1 MMNKEEDLVMFKSGT
16 VEDIESEKVK
26 ELKKIVL
33 DDIVFENDI
42 KLSSLQYNKESIVLK
57 TMQSPNLM
65 ITILEDR
72 INLTYKEDDKGILHV
87 SIPSYV
93 NNEINNELKNVLD
106 LMFGNKGMTN
116 RISYILKNKTYATF
130 RFENHLK

>member
-1 MMNKEEDLVMFKSGT
+1 MDKEMNLVMFKSGRT
-16 VEDIESEKVK
+16 EDIESEKVK

-42 KLSSLQYNKESIVLK
+42 KLSSLQYNKESIILK

-72 INLTYKEDDKGILHV
+72 INLNYKEDDEGILHV
-87 SIPSYV
+87 SIPSYI
-93 NNEINNELKNVLD
+93 NNEVNNELKNVLD

-130 RFENHLK
+130 RFENHSK

>member
-1 MMNKEEDLVMFKSGT
+1 MDKEMNLVMFKSGRA
-16 VEDIESEKVK
+16 EDIESEKVK

-33 DDIVFENDI
+33 DVTVFENDI
-42 KLSSLQYNKESIVLK
+42 KLSSLQYNKESIILK

-87 SIPSYV
+87 SIPSYI
-93 NNEINNELKNVLD
+93 NNEVNNELKNVLD

-130 RFENHLK
+130 RFENHSK

>member
-1 MMNKEEDLVMFKSGT
+1 MNKEVDLVMFKSGT
-16 VEDIESEKVK
+16 AEDIESEKVK

-33 DDIVFENDI
+33 DEIVFEKDI

-57 TMQSPNLM
+57 TMYAPNLM

-93 NNEINNELKNVLD
+93 NNEINNELKNALD

>member
-1 MMNKEEDLVMFKSGT
+1 MMNKEENLVMFKSGRA
-16 VEDIESEKVK
+16 EDIESEKVK

-42 KLSSLQYNKESIVLK
+42 KLSSLQYNKESIILK
-57 TMQSPNLM
+57 TMQTPNLM
-65 ITILEDR
+65 ITILKDR

-87 SIPSYV
+87 SIPSYM
-93 NNEINNELKNVLD
+93 NNEVNNELKNVLD

-130 RFENHLK
+130 RFENHSK

>member
-1 MMNKEEDLVMFKSGT
+1 MNKEVDLVMFKSGT
-16 VEDIESEKVK
+16 AEDIESEKVK
-26 ELKKIVL
+26 ELKKMVL
-33 DDIVFENDI
+33 DEIVFEKDI
-42 KLSSLQYNKESIVLK
+42 KLSSLQYNKESIILK
-57 TMQSPNLM
+57 TMYVPNLM

>member
-1 MMNKEEDLVMFKSGT
+1 MMNKEEDLVMFKSGRA
-16 VEDIESEKVK
+16 EDIESEKVK

-42 KLSSLQYNKESIVLK
+42 KLSSLQYNKESIILK
-57 TMQSPNLM
+57 TIQSPNLM

-87 SIPSYV
+87 SIPSYI
-93 NNEINNELKNVLD
+93 NNEVNNELKNVLD

-130 RFENHLK
+130 RFENHSK

>member
-1 MMNKEEDLVMFKSGT
+1 MDKEMNLVMFKSGR

-42 KLSSLQYNKESIVLK
+42 KLSSLQYNKESIILK

-65 ITILEDR
+65 ITILKDR

-87 SIPSYV
+87 SIPSYI
-93 NNEINNELKNVLD
+93 NNEVNNELKNVLD

-130 RFENHLK
+130 RFENHSK

>member
-1 MMNKEEDLVMFKSGT
+1 MSKEMDLVMFKSGT

-42 KLSSLQYNKESIVLK
+42 QLSSLQYNKESIILK

-87 SIPSYV
+87 SIPSYI
-93 NNEINNELKNVLD
+93 NNEVNNELKNVLD

-116 RISYILKNKTYATF
+116 RISYILKNKTHTTF
-130 RFENHLK
+130 RFENHSK

>member
-1 MMNKEEDLVMFKSGT
+1 MNKEVDLVMFKSGT
-16 VEDIESEKVK
+16 AEDIESEKVK
-26 ELKKIVL
+26 ELKKMVL
-33 DDIVFENDI
+33 DEIVFEKDI
-42 KLSSLQYNKESIVLK
+42 KLSSLQYNKESIILK
-57 TMQSPNLM
+57 TMYAPNLM

-87 SIPSYV
+87 SITSYV

>member
-1 MMNKEEDLVMFKSGT
+1 MMNKEEDLVMFKSGRA
-16 VEDIESEKVK
+16 EDIESEKVK

-42 KLSSLQYNKESIVLK
+42 KLSSLRYNKESIILR
-57 TMQSPNLM
+57 TMYSPNLM
-65 ITILEDR
+65 ITILKDR

-87 SIPSYV
+87 SIPSYI
-93 NNEINNELKNVLD
+93 NNEVNNELKNVLD

-130 RFENHLK
+130 RFENHSK

>member
-1 MMNKEEDLVMFKSGT
+1 MMNKEEDLVMFKSGRA
-16 VEDIESEKVK
+16 EDIESEKVK

-42 KLSSLQYNKESIVLK
+42 KLSSLQYNKESIILK
-57 TMQSPNLM
+57 TMYSPNLM

-72 INLTYKEDDKGILHV
+72 INLTYKEDDKGILHA
-87 SIPSYV
+87 SIPSYI
-93 NNEINNELKNVLD
+93 NNEVNNELKNVLD

-130 RFENHLK
+130 RFENHSK

>member
-1 MMNKEEDLVMFKSGT
+1 MNKEVDLVMFKSGR

-33 DDIVFENDI
+33 DDIAFENDI
-42 KLSSLQYNKESIVLK
+42 KLSSLQYNKESIILK

-93 NNEINNELKNVLD
+93 NNEVNNELKNVLD

-130 RFENHLK
+130 RFENHSK

>member
-1 MMNKEEDLVMFKSGT
+1 MMNKEEDLVMFKSGRA
-16 VEDIESEKVK
+16 EDIESEKVK

-42 KLSSLQYNKESIVLK
+42 KLSSLQYNKESIILK

-72 INLTYKEDDKGILHV
+72 INLAYREDDKGILHV
-87 SIPSYV
+87 SIPSYI
-93 NNEINNELKNVLD
+93 NNEVNNELKNVLD

-130 RFENHLK
+130 RFENHSK

>member
-1 MMNKEEDLVMFKSGT
+1 MMNKEEDLVMFKSGRA
-16 VEDIESEKVK
+16 EDIESEKVK

-42 KLSSLQYNKESIVLK
+42 KLSSLQYNKESIILK

-65 ITILEDR
+65 ITILKDR

-87 SIPSYV
+87 SIPSYI
-93 NNEINNELKNVLD
+93 NNETNNELKNVLD

-130 RFENHLK
+130 RFENRSK

>member
-1 MMNKEEDLVMFKSGT
+1 MYKEMDLVMFKSGT
-16 VEDIESEKVK
+16 AEDIESEKVK

-33 DDIVFENDI
+33 DEIVFEKDI
-42 KLSSLQYNKESIVLK
+42 KLSSLQYNKESIILK
-57 TMQSPNLM
+57 TMYTPNLM

-72 INLTYKEDDKGILHV
+72 INLTYKEDDKGILHI

>member
-1 MMNKEEDLVMFKSGT
+1 MMNKEEDLVMFKSGR

-33 DDIVFENDI
+33 DDIAFENDI
-42 KLSSLQYNKESIVLK
+42 KLSSLQYNKESIILK

-93 NNEINNELKNVLD
+93 NNEVNNELKNVLD

-130 RFENHLK
+130 RFENHSK

>member
-1 MMNKEEDLVMFKSGT
+1 MNKEVDLVMFKSGT
-16 VEDIESEKVK
+16 AEDIESEKVK
-26 ELKKIVL
+26 ELKKMVL
-33 DDIVFENDI
+33 DEIVFEKDI
-42 KLSSLQYNKESIVLK
+42 KLSSLQYNKESIILK
-57 TMQSPNLM
+57 TMYAPNLM

>member
-1 MMNKEEDLVMFKSGT
+1 MSKEMDLVMFKSGRA
-16 VEDIESEKVK
+16 EDITSEKIK

-42 KLSSLQYNKESIVLK
+42 QLSSLQYNKESIILK
-57 TMQSPNLM
+57 TMYTPNLM

-72 INLTYKEDDKGILHV
+72 INLTYKDNKGILHV
-87 SIPSYV
+87 SIPSYI
-93 NNEINNELKNVLD
+93 NDEINNELRNVLD
-106 LMFGNKGMTN
+106 LMFGNKGMDN

-130 RFENHLK
+130 RFENHSK

>member
-1 MMNKEEDLVMFKSGT
+1 MDKEMNLVMFKSGRA
-16 VEDIESEKVK
+16 EDIESEKVK

-33 DDIVFENDI
+33 DDIVFENGI
-42 KLSSLQYNKESIVLK
+42 KLSSLQYNKESIILK

-87 SIPSYV
+87 SIPSYI
-93 NNEINNELKNVLD
+93 NNEVNNELKNVLD
-106 LMFGNKGMTN
+106 LMFGSKGMTN

-130 RFENHLK
+130 RFENHSK

>member
-1 MMNKEEDLVMFKSGT
+1 MMNKEEDLVMFKSGRA
-16 VEDIESEKVK
+16 EDIESEKVK

-42 KLSSLQYNKESIVLK
+42 KLSSLQYNKESIILK

-72 INLTYKEDDKGILHV
+72 INLTYKEDDKGILYV
-87 SIPSYV
+87 SIPSYI
-93 NNEINNELKNVLD
+93 NNEVNNELKNVLD

-130 RFENHLK
+130 RFENHSK

>member
-1 MMNKEEDLVMFKSGT
+1 MSKEMDLVMFKSGRA
-16 VEDIESEKVK
+16 EDITSEKIK

-42 KLSSLQYNKESIVLK
+42 QLSSLQYNKESIILK
-57 TMQSPNLM
+57 TMYTPNLM

-72 INLTYKEDDKGILHV
+72 INLTYKDNKGILHV
-87 SIPSYV
+87 SIPSYI
-93 NNEINNELKNVLD
+93 NDEINNELRNVLD
-106 LMFGNKGMTN
+106 LMFGNKGMNN

-130 RFENHLK
+130 RFENHSK

>member
-1 MMNKEEDLVMFKSGT
+1 MMNKEEDLVMFKSGRA
-16 VEDIESEKVK
+16 EDIESEKVK

-42 KLSSLQYNKESIVLK
+42 KLSSLQYNKESIILK

-72 INLTYKEDDKGILHV
+72 INLTYKEDDKGILHEV
-87 SIPSYV
+87 
-93 NNEINNELKNVLD
+93 NNELKNVLD

-130 RFENHLK
+130 RFENHSK

>member
-1 MMNKEEDLVMFKSGT
+1 MMNKEEDLVMFKSGRA
-16 VEDIESEKVK
+16 EDIESEKVK

-42 KLSSLQYNKESIVLK
+42 KLSSLQYNKESIILK

-65 ITILEDR
+65 INILEDR

-87 SIPSYV
+87 SIPSCI
-93 NNEINNELKNVLD
+93 NNEVNNELKNVLD
-106 LMFGNKGMTN
+106 LMFGKKGMNN

-130 RFENHLK
+130 RFENHSK

>member
-1 MMNKEEDLVMFKSGT
+1 MNKEVDLVMFKSGT
-16 VEDIESEKVK
+16 AEDIESEKVK

-33 DDIVFENDI
+33 DEIVFEKDI
-42 KLSSLQYNKESIVLK
+42 KLSSLQYNKESIILK
-57 TMQSPNLM
+57 TMYTPNLM
-65 ITILEDR
+65 ITVLEDR

-130 RFENHLK
+130 RFENHSK

>member
-1 MMNKEEDLVMFKSGT
+1 MNKEVDLVMFKSGT

-33 DDIVFENDI
+33 DEIVFEKDI
-42 KLSSLQYNKESIVLK
+42 KLSSLQYNKESIILK
-57 TMQSPNLM
+57 TMYEPNLM

-72 INLTYKEDDKGILHV
+72 INLTYKDNKGILHV
-87 SIPSYV
+87 SIPSYI
-93 NNEINNELKNVLD
+93 NNEVNNELKNVLD

-130 RFENHLK
+130 RFENHSK

>member
-1 MMNKEEDLVMFKSGT
+1 MMNKEEDLVMFKSGRA
-16 VEDIESEKVK
+16 EDIESEKVK

-33 DDIVFENDI
+33 DDVVFENDI
-42 KLSSLQYNKESIVLK
+42 KLSSLQYNKESIILK

-65 ITILEDR
+65 ITILKDR

-87 SIPSYV
+87 SIPSYI
-93 NNEINNELKNVLD
+93 NNEVNNELKNVLD

-130 RFENHLK
+130 RFENHSK

>member
-1 MMNKEEDLVMFKSGT
+1 MDKEMNLVMFKSGRA
-16 VEDIESEKVK
+16 EDIESEKVK

-33 DDIVFENDI
+33 DDIVFENGI
-42 KLSSLQYNKESIVLK
+42 KLSSLQYNKKSIVLK

-130 RFENHLK
+130 RFENHSK

>member
-1 MMNKEEDLVMFKSGT
+1 MDKEMNLVMFKSGRA
-16 VEDIESEKVK
+16 EDIESEKVK

-42 KLSSLQYNKESIVLK
+42 KLSSLQYNKESIILK

-65 ITILEDR
+65 ITILKDR

-87 SIPSYV
+87 SIPSYI
-93 NNEINNELKNVLD
+93 NNEVNNELKNVLD
-106 LMFGNKGMTN
+106 LMFGNKGTTN

-130 RFENHLK
+130 RFENHSK

>member
-1 MMNKEEDLVMFKSGT
+1 MMNKEEDLVMFKSGRA
-16 VEDIESEKVK
+16 EDIESEKVK

-42 KLSSLQYNKESIVLK
+42 KLSSLQYNKKSIILK

-116 RISYILKNKTYATF
+116 RISYILKNKTYAAF

>member
-1 MMNKEEDLVMFKSGT
+1 MMNKEEDLVMFKSGRA
-16 VEDIESEKVK
+16 EDIESEKVK

-42 KLSSLQYNKESIVLK
+42 KLSSLQYNKESIILK

-72 INLTYKEDDKGILHV
+72 INLTYKEDDKDILHV
-87 SIPSYV
+87 SIPSYI
-93 NNEINNELKNVLD
+93 NNEVNNELKNVLD

-130 RFENHLK
+130 RFENHSK

>member
-1 MMNKEEDLVMFKSGT
+1 MNNKEMDLVMFKSGRA
-16 VEDIESEKVK
+16 EDITSEKIK

-42 KLSSLQYNKESIVLK
+42 QLSSLQYNKESIILK
-57 TMQSPNLM
+57 TMYTPNLM

-72 INLTYKEDDKGILHV
+72 INLTYKDNKGILHV
-87 SIPSYV
+87 SIPSYI
-93 NNEINNELKNVLD
+93 NDEINNELRNVLD
-106 LMFGNKGMTN
+106 LMFGNKGMNN

-130 RFENHLK
+130 RFENHSK

>member
-1 MMNKEEDLVMFKSGT
+1 MSKEMDLVMFKSGRA
-16 VEDIESEKVK
+16 EDITSEKIK

-42 KLSSLQYNKESIVLK
+42 QLSSLQYNKESIILK
-57 TMQSPNLM
+57 TMYTPNLM

-72 INLTYKEDDKGILHV
+72 INLTYKDNKGILHV
-87 SIPSYV
+87 SIPSYI
-93 NNEINNELKNVLD
+93 NNEINNELRNVLD
-106 LMFGNKGMTN
+106 LMFGNKGMNN

-130 RFENHLK
+130 RFENHSK

>member
-1 MMNKEEDLVMFKSGT
+1 MDKEMNLVMFKSGRA
-16 VEDIESEKVK
+16 EDIESEKVK

-42 KLSSLQYNKESIVLK
+42 KLSSLQYNKESIILK

-65 ITILEDR
+65 ITILKNR

-87 SIPSYV
+87 SIPSYI
-93 NNEINNELKNVLD
+93 NNEVNNELKNVLD

-130 RFENHLK
+130 RFENHSK

>member
-1 MMNKEEDLVMFKSGT
+1 MNKEVDLVMFKSGT
-16 VEDIESEKVK
+16 AEDIESEKVK
-26 ELKKIVL
+26 ELKKMVL
-33 DDIVFENDI
+33 DEIVFEKDI

-57 TMQSPNLM
+57 TMYAPNLM

-93 NNEINNELKNVLD
+93 NNEINNELKNLLD

>member
-1 MMNKEEDLVMFKSGT
+1 MSKEVDLVMFKSGT
-16 VEDIESEKVK
+16 AEDIESEKVK

-33 DDIVFENDI
+33 DEIVFEKDI
-42 KLSSLQYNKESIVLK
+42 KLSSLQYNKESIILK
-57 TMQSPNLM
+57 TMYAPNLM

-106 LMFGNKGMTN
+106 LMSGNKGMTN

-130 RFENHLK
+130 RFENHSK

>member
-1 MMNKEEDLVMFKSGT
+1 MDKEMNLVMFKSGRA
-16 VEDIESEKVK
+16 EDIESEKVK

-33 DDIVFENDI
+33 DVTVFENDI
-42 KLSSLQYNKESIVLK
+42 KLSSLQYNKESIILK

-87 SIPSYV
+87 SIPSYI
-93 NNEINNELKNVLD
+93 NNEVNNELKNVLD
-106 LMFGNKGMTN
+106 LMFGNNGMTN

-130 RFENHLK
+130 RFENHSK

>member
-1 MMNKEEDLVMFKSGT
+1 MDKEMNLVMFKSGRA
-16 VEDIESEKVK
+16 EDIESEKVK

-42 KLSSLQYNKESIVLK
+42 KLSSLQYNKESIILK

-65 ITILEDR
+65 ITILKDR

-87 SIPSYV
+87 SIPSYI
-93 NNEINNELKNVLD
+93 NNEVNNELKNVLD
-106 LMFGNKGMTN
+106 LMLGNKGMTN

-130 RFENHLK
+130 RFENHSK